1 MPATKPKNPLKR
13 LAEMRAEYG
22 PGLAEEKRRLL
33 AVLAKLRQANAK
45 QVELLHETLCFLR
58 AYPDDA
64 KLLAAVEELLGS
76 FALRPDLRRHRDALA
91 DTGIAGTAISYP
103 FFPET
108 ALWIARQWPTRL
120 RIEWEHFTKEEVL
133 ERYLQF
139 LALWAETPA
148 LDEEPLTCRQ
158 WLARAKGP
166 DETDATF
173 LMKRL
178 GAMKVDEFKFQAM
191 GEELELPL
199 RLDPAPG
206 APSRTLARAR
216 WPGQRVVF
224 QKEALARGRPDLRAE
239 CVKPPHAVTEVSTA
253 EGRRLIAL
261 AREAMVT
268 RSRDLDA
275 FMYGDP
281 RDVRRLDFGDGYT
294 LAAIGMRP
302 SRRLLFEAIYGFLT
316 LRNGVPV
323 GYVLNS
329 ALFGSAEI
337 AYNVFDSFR
346 GAEAARI
353 YAHVLAAVHHL
364 FGSDSFTIYP
374 YQLGQD
380 NDEALESGAWW
391 FYQKLGFLPRDRGA
405 LKVMQA
411 ELARMR
417 KKPGHRSSIPTLRRL
432 ADHSVF
438 LHCKEPRDD
447 VIGVLALS
455 RASLRV
461 TEFLGRRFGSD
472 RERAERE
479 CAAEAASRFGV
490 GSTAKWSAGERL
502 AWNRW
507 SPLLLTIEGTE
518 MWTPTERLAAAEVA
532 RAKGGRRES
541 EFARKF
547 DAHAGLRAAVWA
559 LART

>member
-1 MPATKPKNPLKR
+1 MAAGNRSPLAR
-13 LAEMRAEYG
+13 LAAIRAEYS
-22 PGLAEEKRRLL
+22 PDHAEEKRRLL
-33 AVLAKLRQANAK
+33 GAVAKVRLKTAK

-64 KLLAAVEELLGS
+64 ALLARVEEMLQG
-76 FALRPDLRRHRDALA
+76 FASRPDLRRHRKALA
-91 DTGIAGTAISYP
+91 DTGIAGTSISYP
-103 FFPET
+103 FFPDT
-108 ALWIARQWPTRL
+108 ALWLARRFPAHL
-120 RIEWEHFTKEEVL
+120 HVEWDLFTKEEVL

-139 LALWAETPA
+139 LALWVETPA

-158 WLARAKGP
+158 WIAKAKGQE
-166 DETDATF
+166 ETDATF

-178 GAMKVDEFKFQAM
+178 GAMKIDELKFQAM

-206 APSRTLARAR
+206 TPSRTLARAR
-216 WPGQRVVF
+216 WPGQRILF
-224 QKEALARGRPDLRAE
+224 QQGPLARGRPDLRAE
-239 CVKPPHAVTEVSTA
+239 AVQPPQAVHEVSLA
-253 EGRRLIAL
+253 EGSRLIAL

-268 RSRDLDA
+268 RGRDLDA

-281 RDVRRLDFGDGYT
+281 RDVRRLDFGDGYC

-302 SRRLLFEAIYGFLT
+302 ERRLLFEAIYGFLT

-329 ALFGSAEI
+329 AIFGSAEI

-391 FYQKLGFLPRDRGA
+391 FYQKLGFLPRDEGA
-405 LKVMQA
+405 LKLMRS
-411 ELARMR
+411 ELERMR
-417 KKPGHRSSIPTLRRL
+417 KRPGHRSTIATLRRL
-432 ADHSVF
+432 ADHSVY
-438 LHCKEPRDD
+438 LHCKKPRDD

-461 TEFLGRRFGSD
+461 TELLGRRFGFD

-479 CAAEAASRFGV
+479 CSAEAARRYGV

-502 AWNRW
+502 AWKRW
-507 SPLLLTIEGTE
+507 SPLLMTLDGVER
-518 MWTPTERLAAAEVA
+518 WTPAERLAAAEVA

-541 EFARKF
+541 DFARGF
-547 DAHAGLRAAVWA
+547 DAHAKLRAAVLA
-559 LART
+559 LTKP